1 MDTAIDIRPA
11 VAADAGIISRIL
23 LRSIRVGC
31 SLDHRN
37 EPSRLEAWTR
47 TRSLEHVLPWL
58 ADPRLCLNLAHL
70 RGKPAGVGMA
80 RDDGRILLCYVQ
92 PEWFRHGVGRALVA
106 GLEAWLVKTGHGT
119 AWLNSTLTGEGFYR
133 HLGYRQTD
141 GAFSVLGLT
150 AIPMHKRLL

>member
-23 LRSIRVGC
+23 LRSIRIGC

-37 EPSRLEAWTR
+37 EPARVEAWTR
-47 TRSLEHVLPWL
+47 SRSIGHVRPWL
-58 ADPRLCLNLAHL
+58 ADPRLYLNLAHL

-92 PEWFRHGVGRALVA
+92 PEWFRRGVGRALVA
-106 GLEAWLVKTGHGT
+106 GLEAWLATTGHGT
-119 AWLNSTLTGEGFYR
+119 AWLNSTLTAEGFYR
-133 HLGYRQTD
+133 QLGYRQTER
-141 GAFSVLGLT
+141 AFSAMGLT
-150 AIPMHKRLL
+150 AIPMCKPLV

>member
-37 EPSRLEAWTR
+37 EPLRLEAWTR
-47 TRSLEHVLPWL
+47 TRSIEHVLPWL

-92 PEWFRHGVGRALVA
+92 PEPASGVSPDGRCVQRAGVDRDPDAQATGVSEALA
-106 GLEAWLVKTGHGT
+106 DKSPGGCK
-119 AWLNSTLTGEGFYR
+119 SR
-133 HLGYRQTD
+133 LGWCV
-141 GAFSVLGLT
+141 S
-150 AIPMHKRLL
+150 